1 MAMNVLV
8 TGGAGFIGSHLV
20 TRLVRDG
27 HSVRVLDNLTTGKR
41 ENLAEVAGDVDL
53 HVGDIRDEGAV
64 ARAAE
69 GRELVFHEAAI
80 VSVPY
85 SVEHPRETHAVNV
98 QGTLNVALAARDAGA
113 RRIVF
118 ASSAAVYGEE
128 PELPK
133 RETHVPRP
141 VSPYGVEK
149 ITGEHYLQAFS
160 RVYGLESVCLRYFN
174 VFGPRQ
180 DPSSAYSGVISIFAD
195 RVLRGA
201 PITIFGDG
209 SASRDFVFVDNVVAA
224 NVLAGTRAG
233 VSGRSFNVA
242 LGERTTL
249 LELAA
254 AVGEACEATPA
265 IVFAPERLGD
275 VRDSVADISRAREE
289 LGYAPTAS
297 LRDGLR
303 ALVASLRS
311 AQNPRGA

>member
-1 MAMNVLV
+1 
-8 TGGAGFIGSHLV
+8 
-20 TRLVRDG
+20 
-27 HSVRVLDNLTTGKR
+27 
-41 ENLAEVAGDVDL
+41 
-53 HVGDIRDEGAV
+53 
-64 ARAAE
+64 
-69 GRELVFHEAAI
+69 
-80 VSVPY
+80 
-85 SVEHPRETHAVNV
+85 
-98 QGTLNVALAARDAGA
+98 
-113 RRIVF
+113 
-118 ASSAAVYGEE
+118 
-128 PELPK
+128 
-133 RETHVPRP
+133 
-141 VSPYGVEK
+141 
-149 ITGEHYLQAFS
+149 
-160 RVYGLESVCLRYFN
+160 VYGLESVCLRYFN

-254 AVGEACEATPA
+254 AVGEACEATPT

-275 VRDSVADISRAREE
+275 VRDSVADISRARED
-289 LGYAPTAS
+289 LGYAPTAT

-303 ALVASLRS
+303 ALVAELRS
-311 AQNPRGA
+311 GPRR

>member
-20 TRLVRDG
+20 TRLVREG
-27 HSVRVLDNLTTGKR
+27 HAVRVLDNLTTGKR
-41 ENLAEVAGDVDL
+41 ENLAEVLGDVDL
-53 HVGDIRDEGAV
+53 HVGDIRDERAV
-64 ARAAE
+64 ARASE

-113 RRIVF
+113 RRIVL
-118 ASSAAVYGEE
+118 ASSAAVYGED

-133 RETHVPRP
+133 RESHVPRP

-195 RVLRGA
+195 RILRGA

-209 SASRDFVFVDNVVAA
+209 SASRDFVFVDNVVSA
-224 NVLAGTRAG
+224 NVLAGTRPG

-254 AVGEACEATPA
+254 AVGEACGASPS

-303 ALVASLRS
+303 ALVDSLRS
-311 AQNPRGA
+311 APSR

>member
-275 VRDSVADISRAREE
+275 VRDSVADISRARED

-297 LRDGLR
+297 LRHGLR
-303 ALVASLRS
+303 ALVAQLRS
-311 AQNPRGA
+311 GPRG

>member
-275 VRDSVADISRAREE
+275 VRDSVADISRARED

-297 LRDGLR
+297 LRHGLR
-303 ALVASLRS
+303 ALVAQLRS
-311 AQNPRGA
+311 GPRR